1 MFKNVPEFKANNSG
15 AKEKKTFTRIENPV
29 PHIEATGKM
38 NVYDYIQSFTEQTD
52 YTSMLEKM
60 DAGDPVAQ
68 ARATSILANC
78 DRKEQYGDD
87 SRTYGLNDIYN
98 SVVQAKT
105 IYDGLGGN
113 SKLGLTFQEFLSS
126 AEIIRGKVSDFDQAP
141 APAPEPAPAPA
152 PEGGEQK

>member
-15 AKEKKTFTRIENPV
+15 AKEKKTFTRVESPV

-60 DAGDPVAQ
+60 HDGDPVAQ
-68 ARATSILANC
+68 ARVSNILANNT
-78 DRKEQYGDD
+78 RQEQYGDD
-87 SRTYGLNDIYN
+87 SRKIGLTDIYS
-98 SVVQAKT
+98 SVVEAKN

-113 SKLGLTFQEFLSS
+113 SKLGMTFQEFLAS
-126 AEIIRGKVSDFDQAP
+126 AEIIRGNSP
-141 APAPEPAPAPA
+141 EETPAPEKTPAPA